1 MESNEEMRIEVGMVM
16 MACLI
21 CGVAAGLRT
30 PDYNLVDVIE
40 SRLQYLYPSR
50 IDKSLLDAVA
60 DAMSVWAVYKKH
72 LGHFDFPIGGQ
83 LQ

>member
-1 MESNEEMRIEVGMVM
+1 METNQEMQIEVGMVM

-50 IDKSLLDAVA
+50 VDKSLLDAVA
-60 DAMSVWAVYKKH
+60 DAMAVWAVYKQH
-72 LGHFDFPIGGQ
+72 LGQFDFPPGGK